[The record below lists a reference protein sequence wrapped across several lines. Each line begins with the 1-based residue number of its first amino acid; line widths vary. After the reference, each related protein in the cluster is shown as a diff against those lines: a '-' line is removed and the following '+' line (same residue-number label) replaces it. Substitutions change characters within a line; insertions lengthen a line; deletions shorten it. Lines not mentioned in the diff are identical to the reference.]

1 MLSFIPLF
9 LASLLLVPSTTRSD
23 NVDSGGFEMWEDH
36 LVELASATPGSSSSR
51 QSARSGVVG
60 HLENSPVPAERVVE
74 PPAVAESHRDQSEDV
89 YVIWFGAGA
98 SWMMPLRLSGGANDS
113 RVLSE
118 FSVSWAPFG
127 IPGEIGADLLMN
139 RNNTF
144 LVRPNLKFF
153 FVKHKMFSF
162 YFEGSCAILS
172 AAGGTHVG
180 GGGGLGVAFGLM
192 NHLALEMRAV
202 VVALHLPGEAMAAF
216 AGVALEDDETAGSKD
231 LMLAPSIGARIT
243 ARF

>member
-1 MLSFIPLF
+1 MLSAAPLF
-9 LASLLLVPSTTRSD
+9 LASLLLMPSTPCD
-23 NVDSGGFEMWEDH
+23 EVDSGGFETWEDY
-36 LVELASATPGSSSSR
+36 LGESAPSGPESSSSR
-51 QSARSGVVG
+51 QIARSEVVG
-60 HLENSPVPAERVVE
+60 QPTNSPVPAERVVK
-74 PPAVAESHRDQSEDV
+74 PPDVTESHQAQSEDG

-98 SWMMPLRLSGGANDS
+98 SWMMPLRLSGGSNDS

-127 IPGEIGADLLMN
+127 IPGEIGVDLLMN
-139 RNNTF
+139 RNSTF

-153 FVKHKMFSF
+153 FVKHKVFSF

-180 GGGGLGVAFGLM
+180 GGGGLGVTFGLM
-192 NHLALEMRAV
+192 DHLALELRAV
-202 VVALHLPGEAMAAF
+202 AVVLHLPGEATAAF

-231 LMLAPSIGARIT
+231 LMFAPSIGARIT